1 MKKALSVFLMAA
13 MAFGA
18 FADEPVA
25 DVKVSEFT
33 GNAAVTWGVDL
44 DSGKTGFKN
53 DAEATLKLNLLNGG
67 NKSTSGDGVWGELVI
82 KTDGDTFV
90 GWNGNGKVDANKGMG
105 EDLNFGVK
113 VDTAKIHIGPAYV
126 GILAGD
132 TQVGKL
138 ELDAAVRSGKT
149 VVKAAGA
156 AGYTQGI
163 VAGFDSDVVKV
174 DVDIR
179 SVETAQYT
187 NEYAMAAEAE
197 LKAVENLSVKAGVSY
212 ELKENGL
219 LGYGVSAGYKL
230 AIDDTFYLRP
240 QVGFTGNTAFNSES
254 VKETDYSYTLKENTS
269 TMEMAAG
276 VLFGWGA
283 TEDKNPGVYFLNSDN
298 NDKKRTPGV
307 SLVAAIPLPTV
318 SSAKSEATAKWGDKS
333 YTLDTKGK
341 ETSTG
346 DIAVVLKPSV
356 YSGELIPG
364 LTVAAY
370 AEIEVTKAPKTVSKG
385 TRDEYDFDE
394 QFNIKVVEKDYE
406 DTETGLKPDGKV
418 YFAAGAKYAI
428 GVDALTITPQAGVEF
443 KNKAAGDSV
452 KVQAGVDVAGLI
464 DNTTLSAVWTSNNLN
479 DDKDTMGK
487 LNFKAKISF

>member
-13 MAFGA
+13 MAFGV

-53 DAEATLKLNLLNGG
+53 STDVTLKLNLLNGG
-67 NKSTSGDGVWGELVI
+67 SKSTTGDGVWGELVI

-90 GWNGNGKVDANKGMG
+90 GWNNTAKDGDGANKGMG
-105 EDLNFGVK
+105 KDLKLGVK

-149 VVKAAGA
+149 VVNAAGA

-240 QVGFTGNTAFNSES
+240 QVGFTGNTTFESES
-254 VKETDYSYTLKENTS
+254 EKETDYSYTSKTNTS

-283 TEDKNPGVYFLNSDN
+283 TEDDKPAVYFLNTDDN
-298 NDKKRTPGV
+298 KKRTPGV

-318 SSAKSEATAKWGDKS
+318 ASAKTEVTVLDETVTSKGNGSLTGTTLAT
-333 YTLDTKGK
+333 
-341 ETSTG
+341 
-346 DIAVVLKPSV
+346 LKPSV
-356 YSGELIPG
+356 YSGEIVPG
-364 LTVAAY
+364 LTAAAY
-370 AEIEVTKAPKTVSKG
+370 AEIELTQASKMTMNVDG
-385 TRDEYDFDE
+385 
-394 QFNIKVVEKDYE
+394 EKE
-406 DTETGLKPDGKV
+406 SQELAAKPEGKI

-443 KNKAAGDSV
+443 YNKVAGDSV
-452 KVQAGVDVAGLI
+452 KVKAGVDVDGLI
-464 DNTTLSAVWTSNNLN
+464 DNTKLSAVWTSNNLN
-479 DDKDTMGK
+479 AVKDTMGT
-487 LNFKAKISF
+487 LDFTAKISF

>member
-18 FADEPVA
+18 FADEPAA

-33 GNAAVTWGVDL
+33 GNASVTWGVDL

-53 DAEATLKLNLLNGG
+53 GTDVTLKLNLLNGG
-67 NKSTSGDGVWGELVI
+67 SKSTTGDGVWGELVI

-90 GWNGNGKVDANKGMG
+90 GWNNTVKDGDGANKGMG
-105 EDLNFGVK
+105 KDLKLGVK
-113 VDTAKIHIGPAYV
+113 VDTAKIHFGPAYV
-126 GILAGD
+126 GITSGD
-132 TQVGKL
+132 AQVGKL

-149 VVKAAGA
+149 VVPAAGA
-156 AGYTQGI
+156 DGYTQGI

-179 SVETAQYT
+179 SVGTAQYT

-240 QVGFTGNTAFNSES
+240 QVGFTGNTTFESES
-254 VKETDYSYTLKENTS
+254 EKGEGYSYTSKMNTS
-269 TMEMAAG
+269 EMEMAAG

-283 TEDKNPGVYFLNSDN
+283 TEDKNPGVYFLNSDD

-318 SSAKSEATAKWGDKS
+318 GSSKTEVTVFGETETVKVKGSETGT
-333 YTLDTKGK
+333 TLVT
-341 ETSTG
+341 
-346 DIAVVLKPSV
+346 LKPSV
-356 YSGELIPG
+356 YSGEIVPG
-364 LTVAAY
+364 LTAAAY
-370 AEIEVTKAPKTVSKG
+370 AEIQVTQASKMTMNADG
-385 TRDEYDFDE
+385 
-394 QFNIKVVEKDYE
+394 EKE
-406 DTETGLKPDGKV
+406 SLELAAKPDGKV

-443 KNKAAGDSV
+443 YNKVAGDSV
-452 KVQAGVDVAGLI
+452 KVKAGVDVAGLI
-464 DNTTLSAVWTSNNLN
+464 DNTTLSAVWASRNLN
-479 DDKDTMGK
+479 AVKDTMGT
-487 LNFKAKISF
+487 LDFTAKISF

>member
-53 DAEATLKLNLLNGG
+53 TSRVDLKLNLLNNGT
-67 NKSTSGDGVWGELVI
+67 KSTTGDGVWGELVL
-82 KTDGDTFV
+82 KVDGDTFIQWRHDDNV
-90 GWNGNGKVDANKGMG
+90 YGDGAFGPSKGMAG
-105 EDLNFGVK
+105 TYEDGTHGFFFK
-113 VDTAKIHIGPAYV
+113 KIYVDTAKIHFGPAYV
-126 GILAGD
+126 GIKSGD

-149 VVKAAGA
+149 VVNAAGA

-174 DVDIR
+174 DVDLR
-179 SVETAQYT
+179 SVGTAQYT

-240 QVGFTGNTAFNSES
+240 QVGFTGNTTFISES
-254 VKETDYSYTLKENTS
+254 EKTELYSFTMKGNTS
-269 TMEMAAG
+269 EMEMAAG

-283 TEDKNPGVYFLNSDN
+283 TEDKNPGVYFLNTDDS
-298 NDKKRTPGV
+298 KKRTPGV

-318 SSAKSEATAKWGDKS
+318 DSTKSELTLGDETETVKGNSSLTGTTLAT
-333 YTLDTKGK
+333 
-341 ETSTG
+341 
-346 DIAVVLKPSV
+346 LKPSV
-356 YSGELIPG
+356 YSGEIIPG
-364 LTVAAY
+364 LTAAAY
-370 AEIEVTKAPKTVSKG
+370 AEIELTQASKMTVNVDG
-385 TRDEYDFDE
+385 
-394 QFNIKVVEKDYE
+394 EKE
-406 DTETGLKPDGKV
+406 SQELAAKPAGEV

-452 KVQAGVDVAGLI
+452 MVKAGVDVAGLI
-464 DNTTLSAVWTSNNLN
+464 DNTTLSAVWTSRNLN
-479 DDKDTMGK
+479 ADKDTMGT
-487 LNFKAKISF
+487 LDFTAKISF

>member
-33 GNAAVTWGVDL
+33 GNASVTWGVDL
-44 DSGKTGFKN
+44 DSEETGFTN
-53 DAEATLKLNLLNGG
+53 GTDVTLKLNLLNGG
-67 NKSTSGDGVWGELVI
+67 SKSTTGDGVWGELVI

-90 GWNGNGKVDANKGMG
+90 GWNNTTKDDVDGANKGMG
-105 EDLNFGVK
+105 GNLKLGVK

-149 VVKAAGA
+149 VVNAAGA

-174 DVDIR
+174 DVDLR
-179 SVETAQYT
+179 SVGTAQYT

-240 QVGFTGNTAFNSES
+240 QVGFTGNTTFESES
-254 VKETDYSYTLKENTS
+254 EKGIDYSVTTKMNTS
-269 TMEMAAG
+269 EMEMAAG

-283 TEDKNPGVYFLNSDN
+283 TEDNKPGVYFLNTDEN
-298 NDKKRTPGV
+298 KKRTPGV

-318 SSAKSEATAKWGDKS
+318 ASAKSEVTLGDE
-333 YTLDTKGK
+333 T
-341 ETSTG
+341 ETSKGNSSLTG
-346 DIAVVLKPSV
+346 TTLATLKPSV
-356 YSGELIPG
+356 YSGEIIPG
-364 LTVAAY
+364 LTAAAY
-370 AEIEVTKAPKTVSKG
+370 AEIELTQASKMTMNVDG
-385 TRDEYDFDE
+385 DKKSQE
-394 QFNIKVVEKDYE
+394 
-406 DTETGLKPDGKV
+406 LAAKPAGKV

-443 KNKAAGDSV
+443 YNKAAGDSV

-464 DNTTLSAVWTSNNLN
+464 DNTTLSAVWKSNNLN
-479 DDKDTMGK
+479 ADKDTMGT
-487 LNFKAKISF
+487 LNFTAKISF